1 MADNVPELLKKHG
14 IEYVYTSTNRGKRR
28 VVEVDTPDQA
38 HSPSPPKALR
48 RPRNYNDRFECS
60 SSGSKSSDDTSASGL
75 PTQAT
80 EPDMVELSDSSTDD
94 EL

>member
-1 MADNVPELLKKHG
+1 MADNVPELLKRHG
-14 IEYVYTSTNRGKRR
+14 IENVYTSTNRGKRR

-38 HSPSPPKALR
+38 RSPSPPKAPR
-48 RPRNYNDRFECS
+48 RPSNYNDKFECS
-60 SSGSKSSDDTSASGL
+60 SSGSKSSHDKSASGL
-75 PTQAT
+75 STQTT